1 MQAVIFCGGLA
12 TRLRPL
18 AEKIPKSMIEINGKP
33 FLEYQIGILRKN
45 DIKNILLC
53 IGFLGEQIKEYFG
66 DGKKFGVDIKYSEEK
81 KKLLGTGGALKNA
94 EPILKEKFFTMYGDS
109 FLLLDF
115 KDAHRYFDNLNKMG
129 LMVVYKNYNRLDY
142 SNIKVRGKYITNY
155 YTDKNKR
162 RLVYIDYGLS
172 IFRKSVLDL
181 IPSNKKESLNK
192 IFIKLI
198 KQKELL
204 AYRTNQRFYEIGSR
218 KGLEELNKLMS
229 KGFFD
234 DYLKGIKK

>member
-115 KDAHRYFDNLNKMG
+115 KDAHRYFDNFNKMG